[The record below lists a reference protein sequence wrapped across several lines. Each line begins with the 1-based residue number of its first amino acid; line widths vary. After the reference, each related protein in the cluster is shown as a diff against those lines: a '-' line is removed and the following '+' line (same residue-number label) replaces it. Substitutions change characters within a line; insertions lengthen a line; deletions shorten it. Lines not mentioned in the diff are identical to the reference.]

1 MSSDVLKLARPELMD
16 LIPYTPASYEPDCI
30 RMNANESPYRSLG
43 DNTVRGL
50 NIYPPPRPWA
60 LRTRLAA
67 QYAVP
72 EEEMLVTRGS
82 SEAID
87 VLIRAFCAAG
97 KDEILVC
104 PPTFD
109 MYRLYAGIQGA
120 KVIEVPLRRDSDLSL
135 DFAMDTEAVIE
146 ALNERT
152 KLIFICSPN
161 NPTGRSMTVS
171 DVDAICDATRG
182 RSLVILDEAYLEFSD
197 RPSFRPLQEEND
209 HLVLLRTLSKFVSL
223 AGVRCGALIGTPK
236 LVELLGSVLPPYT
249 FPTPSIELVL
259 EALSEDSL
267 KTSTDRIAL
276 LRNERTRLATGLM
289 NIPTITRVW
298 PSDANFLLIET
309 TGRERITEKARRGG
323 ILLRTFGEQKSLE
336 QCVRITVGQPEEND
350 LLLEVLGA
358 RTNQKNTVRSN
369 DQ

>member
-1 MSSDVLKLARPELMD
+1 MD
-16 LIPYTPASYEPDCI
+16 LIPYTPASYEPDRV
-30 RMNANESPYRSLG
+30 RMNANESPYRALG
-43 DNTVRGL
+43 DKTVRGL

-60 LRTRLAA
+60 LRDRLAA
-67 QYAVP
+67 HYAVP
-72 EEEMLVTRGS
+72 DEEILVTRGS

-120 KVIEVPLRRDSDLSL
+120 KVVEVPLRRDSDLRL
-135 DFAMDTEAVIE
+135 DFSMNTEGVIE
-146 ALNERT
+146 ALNDRT

-161 NPTGRSMTVS
+161 NPTGCSMTVS
-171 DVDAICDATRG
+171 DIDAICAATRG

-197 RPSFRPLQEEND
+197 RPSFRSLQKDHD
-209 HLVLLRTLSKFVSL
+209 HLVILRTLSKFVSL

-236 LVELLGSVLPPYT
+236 LVEFLGSVLPPYT

-259 EALSEDSL
+259 EALSEASL
-267 KTSTDRIAL
+267 KFSKERIAL
-276 LRNERTRLATGLM
+276 LRNERTRLARGLV

-298 PSDANFLLIET
+298 PSDANFVLIET
-309 TGRERITEKARRGG
+309 TTRDRITEKARGGG

-336 QCVRITVGQPEEND
+336 QCVRITVGRPEEND

-358 RTNQKNTVRSN
+358 RTDEKNTVLSN
-369 DQ
+369 GQ

>member
-1 MSSDVLKLARPELMD
+1 MSSDVLELARPELRE

-30 RMNANESPYRSLG
+30 RMNANESPYRALG

-50 NIYPPPRPWA
+50 NLYPPPRPWA
-60 LRTRLAA
+60 LRARLAA
-67 QYAVP
+67 HYAVP
-72 EEEMLVTRGS
+72 DEEMLVTRGS

-87 VLIRAFCAAG
+87 VLIRAFCAARR
-97 KDEILVC
+97 DEILVC

-120 KVIEVPLRRDSDLSL
+120 KVREVPLRRNADLRL
-135 DFAMDTEAVIE
+135 DFALDTEAVIE

-161 NPTGRSMTVS
+161 NPTGRSMALS
-171 DVDAICDATRG
+171 DTDAICDAARG

-197 RPSFRPLQEEND
+197 RPSFRALQEDND

-236 LVELLGSVLPPYT
+236 LIELLGSVLPPYT

-267 KTSTDRIAL
+267 ETSKERIVL
-276 LRNERTRLATGLM
+276 LRNERARLAGALI

-309 TGRERITEKARRGG
+309 TDRERLTQKARRGG

-350 LLLEVLGA
+350 LLLKVIGA
-358 RTNQKNTVRSN
+358 GTDQNNTVRSN
-369 DQ
+369 GE